1 MAEIKKI
8 LIANRGE
15 IVQRAVR
22 TIREMGKKSVAIY
35 SAGDKNASYL
45 KHADEAVCIGGAK
58 SSESYLNI
66 PAIITAAEMTG
77 CDAIFPGYGFLSENQ
92 DFVEICR
99 LHNIKF
105 IGPSVEVMEKMADK
119 SKAKEEMVRAGVPV
133 VPGSKGA
140 VHSVTEGKKVAL
152 EIGYPIMAKAAAGG
166 GGRGMR
172 LIKEESEFEQLFM
185 AASSEA
191 LAAFGDG
198 TMYLEK
204 FINKPRHIEVQ
215 VVGDSHGN
223 AIHIGERDCS
233 LQRRHQ
239 KVIEESPAI
248 LLNEETRQ
256 KLLDVAVKATKYL
269 KYEGAGTFEFLA
281 DDQQNIYFMEMN
293 TRLQVEHPVSEMV
306 SGIDI
311 VELMIKVAEG
321 EKVPPQEAI
330 KFRGHAIEC
339 RITAEDPNSF
349 LPCPGKVTQWMVPG
363 GRNVRVDSHVYT
375 NYVVPPYYDSMIGK
389 LIVWGRDRNK
399 AINIMKRALAEFE
412 VDGIKTTIPF
422 HQKMMENEDFI
433 SNNYDTKYL
442 ENYKNLDEL

>member
-15 IVQRAVR
+15 IVQRAIR
-22 TIREMGKKSVAIY
+22 TIREMGKKSVAVY

-119 SKAKEEMVRAGVPV
+119 SKAKEEMIRAGVPV
-133 VPGSKGA
+133 VPGSKGS
-140 VHSVTEGKKVAL
+140 VHSVSEGKKVAL

-172 LIKEESEFEQLFM
+172 LIHDESEFDQLFM

-198 TMYLEK
+198 TMYLER
-204 FINKPRHIEVQ
+204 FINNPRHIEVQ

-248 LLNEETRQ
+248 LLSDETRAY
-256 KLLDVAVKATKYL
+256 LHDVAVKATKYL

-281 DDQQNIYFMEMN
+281 DDKQNIYFMEMN

-321 EKVPPQEAI
+321 EKVPPQESI

-349 LPCPGKVTQWMVPG
+349 LPSPGKVTQWMVPG

-442 ENYKNLDEL
+442 ENYKKLEDL

>member
-412 VDGIKTTIPF
+412 VEGIKTTIPF